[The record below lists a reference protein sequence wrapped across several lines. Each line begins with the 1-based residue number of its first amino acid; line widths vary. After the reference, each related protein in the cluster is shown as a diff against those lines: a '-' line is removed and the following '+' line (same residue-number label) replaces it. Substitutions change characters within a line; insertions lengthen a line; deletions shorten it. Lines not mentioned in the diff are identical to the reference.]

1 MEDGNSNKRKFK
13 ERQRKAKQRANQ
25 TPDKIQERRAADL
38 RNKARAKANETP
50 EKAQQRRATDS
61 WNKARARANETPEK
75 AHERIAA
82 DSRNKA
88 RARANETS
96 EKAHERRAA
105 DLRNKTRA
113 RLHETPEQAHERR
126 EANLRNVRRHR
137 SNHTPAEIQE
147 TINANSRIEE
157 MVSIPRISEFVEVT
171 DSKAKA
177 FHHILKT
184 RIRHDEQLSH
194 EILDFIQNQGRFKGS
209 GDSSSIPLYEQCHQA
224 NVCVCCDRFIC
235 GTDELHWIKK
245 NTLLQQKSRLI
256 LPNLKNE
263 LQSCYTVLDPELQ
276 GLLLS
281 PRAKEWRMFMLFT
294 MF

>member
-1 MEDGNSNKRKFK
+1 MALDIPILNHWNVTRH
-13 ERQRKAKQRANQ
+13 RANQ
-25 TPDKIQERRAADL
+25 TAA
-38 RNKARAKANETP
+38 K
-50 EKAQQRRATDS
+50 
-61 WNKARARANETPEK
+61 
-75 AHERIAA
+75 
-82 DSRNKA
+82 
-88 RARANETS
+88 
-96 EKAHERRAA
+96 
-105 DLRNKTRA
+105 
-113 RLHETPEQAHERR
+113 
-126 EANLRNVRRHR
+126 
-137 SNHTPAEIQE
+137 IQE

-184 RIRHDEQLSH
+184 RIHHDEQLSH
-194 EILDFIQNQGRFKGS
+194 EILDFIQNQGKFKGS

-245 NTLLQQKSRLI
+245 TTLLQQKSRLI
-256 LPNLKNE
+256 LPNLKNQ

-281 PRAKEWRMFMLFT
+281 PRARFT
-294 MF
+294 RNGEYLCCSQCFKSLTNDKLNKNPPKFAIANNFAIGVLPSSLSDSLTEVTSPLLSPR